1 MQLNRKQGDKMKS
14 IVLIILCF
22 VVLVTAGCSKDSPM
36 DVAEGFWIAMADRDL
51 ETARSFVTKETANSM
66 TWNNN
71 AGNGD
76 FTVKF
81 GDVTEEV
88 SYSAVETI
96 MIPSDGDMEM
106 EITLR
111 TIVVK
116 EEGKWKVDANRT
128 MMSMFGGAMGEMM
141 QQLGEVMKD
150 GMEEFGKGM
159 QESMEQMQREMERE
173 MNKDWN
179 NTGPVAF
186 QN

>member
-1 MQLNRKQGDKMKS
+1 MKS

-22 VVLVTAGCSKDSPM
+22 GVLVAAGCSKDSPM

-66 TWNNN
+66 TLNNN

-88 SYSAVETI
+88 SYTAVETI
-96 MIPSDGDMEM
+96 MLPSDGEVEM
-106 EITLR
+106 EISLR
-111 TIVVK
+111 TIVVE

-150 GMEEFGKGM
+150 GMEDFGKGM
-159 QESMEQMQREMERE
+159 QDGMEQLQRDMERAME
-173 MNKDWN
+173 KDR
-179 NTGPVAF
+179 NTADPVAL

>member
-1 MQLNRKQGDKMKS
+1 MKS

-22 VVLVTAGCSKDSPM
+22 GVLVTAGCSKDSPVE
-36 DVAEGFWIAMADRDL
+36 VAEGFWIAMADRDV
-51 ETARSFVTKETANSM
+51 ETARSFVTKETANSI
-66 TWNNN
+66 TLNNN

-88 SYSAVETI
+88 SYTAVETI
-96 MIPSDGDMEM
+96 MRPSGGEAEM
-106 EITLR
+106 EISLR

-141 QQLGEVMKD
+141 QQLGDAMKD

-159 QESMEQMQREMERE
+159 QEGMEQIQRDMERAME
-173 MNKDWN
+173 KDR
-179 NTGPVAF
+179 NTSDPVTF

>member
-1 MQLNRKQGDKMKS
+1 MKS
-14 IVLIILCF
+14 IVLVILCF
-22 VVLVTAGCSKDSPM
+22 GVLVSAGCSKDSPM
-36 DVAEGFWIAMADRDL
+36 DVAEGFWIAMADRDI
-51 ETARSFVTKETANSM
+51 EKARSFVTKETANSM
-66 TWNNN
+66 TLNNN

-88 SYSAVETI
+88 SYTAVETI
-96 MIPSDGDMEM
+96 MLPSDGEVEM
-106 EITLR
+106 EISLR
-111 TIVVK
+111 TIVVE

-150 GMEEFGKGM
+150 GMEDFGKGM
-159 QESMEQMQREMERE
+159 QDGMEQLQRDMERAME
-173 MNKDWN
+173 KDR
-179 NTGPVAF
+179 NTADPVAL